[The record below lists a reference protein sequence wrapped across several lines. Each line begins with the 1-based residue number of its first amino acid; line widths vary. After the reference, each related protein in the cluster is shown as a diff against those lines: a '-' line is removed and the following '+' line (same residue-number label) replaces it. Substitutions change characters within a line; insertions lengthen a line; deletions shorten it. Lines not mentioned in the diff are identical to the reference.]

1 MQAKPGFTSFQLKVI
16 ALILMTFDHI
26 HYCLSTV
33 QSMPVW
39 LTVLGRMSAPLFVF
53 TMAQGFYYTRSRKK
67 YLLRLYSASVLMG
80 LGNFVMNKYFPLP
93 GSATIINN
101 IFATLFL
108 CGIYIWAI
116 EFMMNGIKQK
126 SGKTFGGGLLLF
138 LLPVIVTVL
147 ILALTG
153 SALNGQGVI
162 APGTLMLLRGLML
175 LAPSPLFVEGSV
187 IWIGLGVGMYFLRN
201 HKMGL
206 TLFYGGV
213 SLFFLLNAGL
223 SVGFTAQNLFAQNPQ
238 WFMIAALPFMLLY
251 NGQRGR
257 SMKYFFYLYYP
268 LHVYALTFLARA
280 LAS

>member
-1 MQAKPGFTSFQLKVI
+1 
-16 ALILMTFDHI
+16 
-26 HYCLSTV
+26 
-33 QSMPVW
+33 
-39 LTVLGRMSAPLFVF
+39 
-53 TMAQGFYYTRSRKK
+53 
-67 YLLRLYSASVLMG
+67 
-80 LGNFVMNKYFPLP
+80 
-93 GSATIINN
+93 
-101 IFATLFL
+101 
-108 CGIYIWAI
+108 
-116 EFMMNGIKQK
+116 
-126 SGKTFGGGLLLF
+126 
-138 LLPVIVTVL
+138 
-147 ILALTG
+147 
-153 SALNGQGVI
+153 
-162 APGTLMLLRGLML
+162 
-175 LAPSPLFVEGSV
+175 
-187 IWIGLGVGMYFLRN
+187 MYFLRN

>member
-1 MQAKPGFTSFQLKVI
+1 MQSRLGFTSFQLKVI

-26 HYCLSTV
+26 HYFMSTV
-33 QSMPVW
+33 QHMPMW
-39 LTVLGRMSAPLFVF
+39 LTVLGRMSAPLFIFV
-53 TMAQGFYYTRSRKK
+53 MAQGFYYTRSRQK
-67 YLLRLYSASVLMG
+67 YLLRLYIASVLMG
-80 LGNFVMNKYFPLP
+80 LGNFVMNQYFPLP
-93 GSATIINN
+93 GTALVINN

-116 EFMMNGIKQK
+116 EFIVDGMKQK

-175 LAPSPLFVEGSV
+175 LAPSPFFVEGSV
-187 IWIGLGVGMYFLRN
+187 VWIGLGVGMYFLRN
-201 HKMGL
+201 HKVGL
-206 TLFYGGV
+206 SVFYAGV

-223 SVGFTAQNLFAQNPQ
+223 SVGFTMQNLFTQNPQ

>member
-1 MQAKPGFTSFQLKVI
+1 MQSRLGFTSFQLKVI

-26 HYCLSTV
+26 HYFMSTV
-33 QSMPVW
+33 QHMPMW
-39 LTVLGRMSAPLFVF
+39 LTVLGRMSAPLFIFV
-53 TMAQGFYYTRSRKK
+53 MAQGFYYTRSRQK
-67 YLLRLYSASVLMG
+67 YLLRLYIASVLMG
-80 LGNFVMNKYFPLP
+80 LGNFVMNQYFPLP
-93 GSATIINN
+93 GTALVINN

-116 EFMMNGIKQK
+116 EFIVDGMKQK
-126 SGKTFGGGLLLF
+126 SGKSFGKGLLLF
-138 LLPVIVTVL
+138 LVPIATTVL
-147 ILALTG
+147 MLTLIG
-153 SALNGQGVI
+153 SQTTDISSVR
-162 APGTLMLLRGLML
+162 LLLVRGLML
-175 LAPSPLFVEGSV
+175 LAPSPLLVEGSV
-187 IWIGLGVGMYFLRN
+187 VWIGLGVGLYFLRN
-201 HKMGL
+201 HKVGL
-206 TLFYGGV
+206 SVFYAGV

>member
-1 MQAKPGFTSFQLKVI
+1 MQSRLGFTSFQLKVI

-26 HYCLSTV
+26 HYFMSTV
-33 QSMPVW
+33 QHMPMW
-39 LTVLGRMSAPLFVF
+39 LTVLGRMSAPLFIFV
-53 TMAQGFYYTRSRKK
+53 MAQGFYYTRSRQK
-67 YLLRLYSASVLMG
+67 YLLRLYIASVLMG
-80 LGNFVMNKYFPLP
+80 LGNFVMNQYFPLP
-93 GSATIINN
+93 GTALVINN

-116 EFMMNGIKQK
+116 EFIVDGMKQK
-126 SGKTFGGGLLLF
+126 SGKSFGKGLLLF
-138 LLPVIVTVL
+138 LVPIATTVL
-147 ILALTG
+147 MLTLIG
-153 SALNGQGVI
+153 SQTTDISSVR
-162 APGTLMLLRGLML
+162 LLLVRGLML
-175 LAPSPLFVEGSV
+175 LAPSPLLVEGSV
-187 IWIGLGVGMYFLRN
+187 VWIGLGVGLYFLRN
-201 HKMGL
+201 HKVGL
-206 TLFYGGV
+206 SVFYAGV

-223 SVGFTAQNLFAQNPQ
+223 SVGFTMQNLFAQNPQ